1 MEFYELDDV
10 LRKLR
15 NDCCYHIQQLFQEQA
30 PVLESL
36 FNKDKQE
43 RETDNVSVNQELE
56 LYKTWYRAKHDDVKN
71 YLGSMVTTLNS
82 IKDVLNSSEEQDNIK
97 KEILE
102 NIESVL
108 STIPKAVQTDTVN
121 SQIIQELKNENSKLE
136 QKNKDLFNTVVGL
149 KAQVATLENSI
160 ELKNKELEEKQQY
173 IEQCEQY
180 KQQIEQL
187 LTEQRRVLQT
197 FGN

>member
-1 MEFYELDDV
+1 MELYELNDV

-15 NDCCYHIQQLFQEQA
+15 NDCCYHIQQLFEEQA
-30 PVLESL
+30 PILKSL
-36 FNKDKQE
+36 ISKEEQKT
-43 RETDNVSVNQELE
+43 ETDNISVNQELE

-71 YLGSMVTTLNS
+71 YLGSMVRTLDS
-82 IKDVLNSSEEQDNIK
+82 IKDILNSSEEQDNIK
-97 KEILE
+97 QEIVE
-102 NIESVL
+102 KIESVL
-108 STIPKAVQTDTVN
+108 STIPKAAQTAHVD
-121 SQIIQELKNENSKLE
+121 SEIIQGLKDENSKLE
-136 QKNKDLFNTVVGL
+136 QKNKELFNTVVGL

-180 KQQIEQL
+180 KQQVEQL